1 MHDENEVKHW
11 TETSWTDGYIATFER
26 EKDAAGRKTWSCKW
40 TDLLHRVI
48 ILSFIHISFIL
59 RDIEVV

>member
-26 EKDAAGRKTWSCKW
+26 ENDAAGRKT
-40 TDLLHRVI
+40 
-48 ILSFIHISFIL
+48 
-59 RDIEVV
+59 